1 MTETAKLGDTAF
13 EAEVLAITQELM
25 QSGEIEEIFRNK
37 IRAGF
42 EKAIEDSFRWGDL
55 NHAIAAAT
63 PSCAPSRKLA
73 GLNASSAKRPKKAFR
88 P

>member
-42 EKAIEDSFRWGDL
+42 EKAIEDSFRWGGSQPCDQ
-55 NHAIAAAT
+55 
-63 PSCAPSRKLA
+63 
-73 GLNASSAKRPKKAFR
+73 GSSQ
-88 P
+88 